1 MLVSIIIPYY
11 NDKKYIFR
19 SVSSALNQSY
29 KNIEIII
36 IDNENSLISK
46 KILKDISKKSKK
58 IKILSNKKKVNLA
71 GVGRNIGIKNSK
83 GRYVSFLDSD
93 DYWSKDKIQI
103 KEIKKQNECIIY

>member
-58 IKILSNKKKVNLA
+58 IKILSNKK
-71 GVGRNIGIKNSK
+71 R
-83 GRYVSFLDSD
+83 
-93 DYWSKDKIQI
+93 
-103 KEIKKQNECIIY
+103 